1 MVRWLPR
8 FILVLAI
15 LTTTGRAQA
24 QFVFTETNSDGV
36 CGIDDYL
43 ELGLDTVWV
52 WIDTN
57 HNYDGSAVSCPT
69 GEPLTIADYELCLFV
84 SSYAQYYR
92 PLTIG
97 RWINKVPEFA
107 ESMGVHV
114 EMEGFA
120 KVHVYY
126 SSSGASIHLP
136 AGKRLLGGLEV
147 TMMQNAC
154 NSAMVVTATEVG
166 GIVYETSFYSD
177 CTGSGGDNRIRLG
190 PDFIGSCSG
199 GPICSAVESTT
210 WGTIKSRYR

>member
-1 MVRWLPR
+1 MIPWLPR
-8 FILVLAI
+8 FILVLAV
-15 LTTTGRAQA
+15 LTAASPAQA

-36 CGIDDYL
+36 CGLDDYL

-57 HNYDGSAVSCPT
+57 HDQNGSVVSCPT
-69 GEPLTIADYELCLFV
+69 GEPLTIADYEICLMV
-84 SSYAQYYR
+84 SSYAQYNR

-97 RWINKVPEFA
+97 RWINKVPEFT
-107 ESMGVHV
+107 ESIGVHV
-114 EMEGFA
+114 EVEGFA

-126 SSSGASIHLP
+126 SSNGATNHLT

-154 NSAMVVTATEVG
+154 NSAMVSSALEIG
-166 GIVYETSFYSD
+166 GTIYETSFYSD
-177 CTGSGGDNRIRLG
+177 CPGSSGDNRIRLG
-190 PDFIGSCSG
+190 NDFIGSCSG

-210 WGTIKSRYR
+210 WGQIKSRYR